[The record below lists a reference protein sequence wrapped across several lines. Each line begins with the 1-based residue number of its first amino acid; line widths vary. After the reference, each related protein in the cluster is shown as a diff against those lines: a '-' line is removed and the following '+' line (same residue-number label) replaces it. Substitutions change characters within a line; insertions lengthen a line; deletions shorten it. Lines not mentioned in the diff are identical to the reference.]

1 MIGSGTRFLS
11 GISYYTNRL
20 ACELSTRHRVSVVL
34 MRQLMP
40 SRFYPGR
47 MRVGRALADLTY
59 PPDVNVLD
67 GVDWFWVPSLIR
79 GLRFL
84 RRERP
89 EIIVLQWWTGTVLHT
104 YLVLALAARLM
115 GAKIVI
121 EYHEALDTGELAL
134 APARWYVSHL
144 APLLFRLTQG
154 AMFHSEFDR
163 SALKDRYELDDQPAV
178 IAPHGPYDQY
188 VASESSK
195 RDSDRAHVGSEI
207 CHLLYLGVIRPFKG
221 VEDLVA
227 AFELLSDSDA
237 RRFSLTIVGETWE
250 GWTLPAEMIER
261 SSRRDS
267 ISFIN
272 RYVSDE
278 EVGLFFGAAD
288 AVVLPYHRSSASGP
302 LHLAMAHG
310 LPVVVTAV
318 GGLVEAVDG
327 YEGARTVPAHDPSAI
342 AHALREVHGLRG
354 QRFACVHSWQW
365 TIERYEELFEQIMGS
380 PEASG

>member
-1 MIGSGTRFLS
+1 
-11 GISYYTNRL
+11 
-20 ACELSTRHRVSVVL
+20 
-34 MRQLMP
+34 
-40 SRFYPGR
+40 
-47 MRVGRALADLTY
+47 MRVGKALADLTY
-59 PPDVNVLD
+59 PADVDVLD
-67 GVDWFWVPSLIR
+67 GLDWFWVPSLIR

-115 GAKIVI
+115 GAKVVI

-144 APLLFRLTQG
+144 APLLFRLAQG

-163 SALKDRYELDDQPAV
+163 SALKDRYKLHDQPAV

-195 RDSDRAHVGSEI
+195 RDSDRAHVGSESVI
-207 CHLLYLGVIRPFKG
+207 CCISELSVHSRASRTWWRRLSCYRIAT
-221 VEDLVA
+221 LV
-227 AFELLSDSDA
+227 
-237 RRFSLTIVGETWE
+237 RFSLTIVARPGRA
-250 GWTLPAEMIER
+250 GPSRQMIER

-302 LHLAMAHG
+302 LHLAMAEWTPG
-310 LPVVVTAV
+310 CGDRSGWT
-318 GGLVEAVDG
+318 GGGEVDG